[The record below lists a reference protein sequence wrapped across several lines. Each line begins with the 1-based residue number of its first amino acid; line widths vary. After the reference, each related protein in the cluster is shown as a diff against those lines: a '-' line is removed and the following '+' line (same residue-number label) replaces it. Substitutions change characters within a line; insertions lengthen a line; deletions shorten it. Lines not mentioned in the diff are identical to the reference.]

1 MKKSS
6 YREPDPFPSNLV
18 ALLERIVCVKYFGLF
33 CFLMKREFKGTLK
46 IISKRLLLL
55 QLAIKSGTKHNNILM
70 AICKLSVIFQKAF
83 LYFYQDLNMR
93 NPDG

>member
-55 QLAIKSGTKHNNILM
+55 QLAVKSGTKHNNILM
-70 AICKLSVIFQKAF
+70 AICKAFCNLSESLSLF
-83 LYFYQDLNMR
+83 LPRLEHEKS
-93 NPDG
+93 